1 MVRPRIIPVIL
12 IENGYAVKTI
22 NFKSPRYIGEPINI
36 VRIFNDKQADE
47 IIVLDIGCS
56 KKNTHINFELIK
68 KLSNETKMPFCYGGG
83 IQSVEDAYKIFSYGV
98 EKISLNSL
106 FFTNKEEVKK
116 LINIF
121 GSQSIAVTIDVN
133 KNAKEL
139 SINNSER
146 ADFVNL
152 FKSIEEI
159 GVGELIINCVHK
171 DGIRSGF
178 DLEILDLAVESVKIP
193 VTIIGGAS
201 SLNELENLL
210 TKYQSI
216 GFGVGSLF
224 FYKGKNNAVL
234 ISYPEQLT
242 SKTV

>member
-1 MVRPRIIPVIL
+1 MVRSRIIPVIL

-56 KKNTHINFELIK
+56 KKNAQINFELIK

-133 KNAKEL
+133 KNSKEL
-139 SINNSER
+139 FINNSER

-159 GVGELIINCVHK
+159 GIGELIINCVHK

-178 DLEILDLAVESVKIP
+178 DLEILDLALKSVKIP